1 MCVFIMRH
9 IFSYET
15 EERFL
20 GVNYFFYYIESMD
33 ERREEGEGRK
43 RGGEGGEPKVENSET
58 FESFCSLVF

>member
-15 EERFL
+15 EESFL

-33 ERREEGEGRK
+33 ERREEGEGRRWRK
-43 RGGEGGEPKVENSET
+43 EKEGRGGRRTKGRE
-58 FESFCSLVF
+58 F